1 MQDEHRSGQ
10 GNNEFSNA
18 EGLSLAL
25 NYLTD
30 PADVPCPTC
39 GPGTIEVVAYLDAD
53 GISDGVVRASS
64 PEGDYTVVLYCHDCK
79 RAAALDLSP
88 DAVPDD
94 LGDAGGGGGRG
105 GPGGRGDAGRRDRKR
120 GGGGDDRWA
129 A

>member
-1 MQDEHRSGQ
+1 MRDEDRSQDGE
-10 GNNEFSNA
+10 NEFDSA

-25 NYLTD
+25 NYLSD

-53 GISDGVVRASS
+53 GIAEGVVRSSS
-64 PEGDYTVVLYCHDCK
+64 PEGEYTVVLYCHDCK

-88 DAVPDD
+88 DSVPDD
-94 LGDAGGGGGRG
+94 LREGPDQGRDDASS
-105 GPGGRGDAGRRDRKR
+105 
-120 GGGGDDRWA
+120 DDRWA

>member
-1 MQDEHRSGQ
+1 MQDQNRHGSDSEYS
-10 GNNEFSNA
+10 SA

-25 NYLTD
+25 NYLSD
-30 PADVPCPTC
+30 PGDVPCPTC

-53 GISDGVVRASS
+53 GIEEGVVRASS

-88 DAVPDD
+88 DNVPEDFRTDEGDQRRNRSSDD
-94 LGDAGGGGGRG
+94 RTPGDSS
-105 GPGGRGDAGRRDRKR
+105 
-120 GGGGDDRWA
+120 DDRWA